1 MQLLWQRLKA
11 LLENEEGMGTI
22 ELVLLI
28 CVLIALALM
37 FKDPIVDFVSG
48 ILSNIS
54 TQVTVFTSGS
64 ISV

>member
-37 FKDPIVDFVSG
+37 FNGTIVDFVSG

-54 TQVTVFTSGS
+54 TQGTVFNPGS
-64 ISV
+64 IAG